1 MKDARLETTI
11 EEANSSDLALLF
23 AAPLMGAAAG
33 GMGWGIRGQYGHEW
47 GAMVPGVLVGFAMV
61 FLFCRR
67 ATSLQAA
74 RAVALTAVA
83 FSFGGIMTYGQT
95 VGLTHD
101 TELVGHH
108 EAYRWGMVGLFVKGG
123 LWIGFG
129 GAFLG
134 MGLGGKRYGWKEM
147 AMLLIALLVLG
158 FVGIQLFN
166 QPYVPGSDRVVQW
179 YFFPSE
185 TPGER
190 TLPWIYFSDH
200 WYWEP
205 DKEGLDPRPEVWGGL
220 LAALVGLVAYFSLFK
235 RDKLARNMT
244 FFGVLGGGLGFTLG
258 QSLQA
263 MHSWTPGWL
272 VGFDQTLHGWVPGI
286 YPEEFFSLMGWN
298 WWNMME
304 TTFGTVMGFVLGV
317 GLWLN
322 RKLVGPGDSDEVV
335 SIPPVV
341 EWLLIVVYSLLL
353 FLWGVT
359 QYKGIEFVASVPFAM
374 GLLPVVFIVG
384 GRYWPYMQALPLV
397 ALPIAGITLK
407 FAGRDGNFWGEHYLV
422 DTFVRF
428 VLPMGI
434 MTLAALFFEHQGRVF
449 EQQGRAGQSGRIFAR
464 YGLILSAFIYFS
476 LNFVVFNYPW
486 GPLPA
491 GGRHTNCWI
500 FLRCMELL
508 IFGALLLHRSE
519 ARVTSLARE
528 NKPASA

>member
-1 MKDARLETTI
+1 MGKAVAMGDARLESTFD
-11 EEANSSDLALLF
+11 ESSSSALTLFF

-47 GAMVPGVLVGFAMV
+47 GAMVPGALVGFALV

-67 ATSLQAA
+67 ATSLRAA
-74 RAVALTAVA
+74 RAIALTAVA
-83 FSFGGIMTYGQT
+83 ISMGGIMTYGQT

-101 TELVGHH
+101 SELVGNL

-129 GAFLG
+129 GTFLG
-134 MGLGGKRYGWKEM
+134 IGLGGKRYGWKEM
-147 AMLLIALLVLG
+147 LILFVALVVLG
-158 FVGIQLFN
+158 IVGIQLLN
-166 QPYVPGSDRVVQW
+166 RPYVPGSDRAVPW
-179 YFFPSE
+179 YFFSSTE
-185 TPGER
+185 SGER
-190 TLPWIYFSDH
+190 ALPSIYFSDH

-220 LAALVGLVAYFSLFK
+220 LAALLGLLAYVSLIK
-235 RDKLARNMT
+235 KDKLARNMT

-258 QSLQA
+258 QALQA
-263 MHSWTPGWL
+263 KHSWTPDWL
-272 VGFDQTLHGWVPGI
+272 TEFDHTLHGWMPGV

-304 TTFGTVMGFVLGV
+304 TTFGLVMGFVLGF

-322 RKLVGPGDSDEVV
+322 RRLVAPGDTEDSV

-341 EWLLIVVYSLLL
+341 EWVLIIVYTVLL

-359 QYKGIEFVASVPFAM
+359 RYKGMEFMAALPLAM
-374 GLLPVVFIVG
+374 GLLPVVCIVG
-384 GRYWPYMQALPLV
+384 GRYMPYLQALPLV
-397 ALPIAGITLK
+397 TLSIAGITLK
-407 FAGRDGNFWGEHYLV
+407 FAGKDGNFFGEYYV
-422 DTFVRF
+422 TDTFLRF

-434 MTLAALFFEHQGRVF
+434 MTLAAYWFERRGR
-449 EQQGRAGQSGRIFAR
+449 EGQSGCTFAR
-464 YGLILSAFIYFS
+464 YGLILSTVTYFS
-476 LNFVVFNYPW
+476 LNFVAFGFPW

-519 ARVTSLARE
+519 PRVTPLTTEKERSGA
-528 NKPASA
+528 

>member
-1 MKDARLETTI
+1 MSDARLESTGD
-11 EEANSSDLALLF
+11 ANSSSAIALLF

-61 FLFCRR
+61 FLFCRQ

-74 RAVALTAVA
+74 RAIALTAVG

-101 TELVGHH
+101 TELVGNL

-129 GAFLG
+129 SAFLG
-134 MGLGGKRYGWKEM
+134 MGLGGKRYGWKEV
-147 AMLLIALLVLG
+147 LILFVALMVLG
-158 FVGIQLFN
+158 LVGIQLIN
-166 QPYVPGSDRVVQW
+166 RPYVPGSDRVVQW

-190 TLPWIYFSDH
+190 VLPWIYFSDH

-235 RDKLARNMT
+235 KDKLARNMT
-244 FFGVLGGGLGFTLG
+244 FFGVLAGGLGFTLG

-263 MHSWTPGWL
+263 RHAWTPGWL
-272 VGFDQTLHGWVPGI
+272 VGFDQTLHSWMPAI

-304 TTFGTVMGFVLGV
+304 TTFGTVMGFVIGI

-322 RKLVGPGDSDEVV
+322 RKHVGRGDMDDV

-341 EWLLIVVYSLLL
+341 EWLLIAIYIVLL
-353 FLWGVT
+353 FLWGVI

-374 GLLPVVFIVG
+374 GLVPMVLIVG
-384 GRYWPYMQALPLV
+384 GRFWPYMQALSLV
-397 ALPIAGITLK
+397 TLPIAGITLK
-407 FAGRDGNFWGEHYLV
+407 FAGQDGSFWGEHYLA

-428 VLPMGI
+428 LLPMGV
-434 MTLAALFFEHQGRVF
+434 MTLAALWFERHGRD
-449 EQQGRAGQSGRIFAR
+449 GQSGRNFAR

-508 IFGALLLHRSE
+508 IIGALLLHRSE
-519 ARVTSLARE
+519 PRLM
-528 NKPASA
+528 PATRSEQPTAG